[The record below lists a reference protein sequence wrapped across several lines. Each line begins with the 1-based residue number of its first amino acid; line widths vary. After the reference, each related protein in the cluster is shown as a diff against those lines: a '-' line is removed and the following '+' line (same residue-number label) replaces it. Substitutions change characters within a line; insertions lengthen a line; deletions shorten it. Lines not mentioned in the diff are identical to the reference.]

1 MLFDI
6 LLYILWLKDN
16 IFLIWMRFIYKF
28 SKIGSIYVNVC
39 ICVIKGY
46 LDIQVNQWLEIDLNC
61 KYFEIYLQCYVY
73 VFILLL
79 CIENFFRLYIVY
91 IENSQIFLVFF
102 SFVVLF
108 FYF

>member
-6 LLYILWLKDN
+6 LLYILWLKD

-79 CIENFFRLYIVY
+79 CIVNFFRLYIVY